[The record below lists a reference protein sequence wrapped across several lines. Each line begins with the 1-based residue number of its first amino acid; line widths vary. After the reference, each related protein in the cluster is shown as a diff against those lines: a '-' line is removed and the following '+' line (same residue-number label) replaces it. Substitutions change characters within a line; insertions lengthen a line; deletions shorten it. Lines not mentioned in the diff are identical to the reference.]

1 MSIAKKPKM
10 RAGAQT
16 PVRRQR
22 RQPDEV
28 RSAAIEAARNLLA
41 SDGPNAITLKAVASE
56 LGMTHTNLIH
66 HFGSAGDLQ
75 SALMKEMVREL
86 TATIEAA
93 IAESGAGAGNRRLF
107 VDLVFDAFDKGGAGR
122 LAAWIVMSG
131 NARLLTP
138 VGQVVR
144 EYVSYVEKEMAK
156 EGGDER
162 LHERV
167 TSSLML
173 VTLAALGDS
182 IIGDVLRKMVERDR
196 DALRGV
202 ITELLHVIHHDPA
215 P

>member
-1 MSIAKKPKM
+1 MSIAKKPKA
-10 RAGAQT
+10 RAST
-16 PVRRQR
+16 HSPVRRQR

-28 RSAAIEAARNLLA
+28 RSSAIEAARKLLA
-41 SDGPNAITLKAVASE
+41 TEGPTAITLKAVASE

-93 IAESGAGAGNRRLF
+93 IAESGAGAANRRLF

-144 EYVSYVEKEMAK
+144 EYVSYVEHEMAK
-156 EGGDER
+156 EGGDEK

-202 ITELLHVIHHDPA
+202 ITDLLHVIHGDPEA
-215 P
+215 

>member
-1 MSIAKKPKM
+1 MSIAKKPKA
-10 RAGAQT
+10 RAST
-16 PVRRQR
+16 HSPVRRQR

-28 RSAAIEAARNLLA
+28 RSSAIEAARKLLA
-41 SDGPNAITLKAVASE
+41 TEGPTAITLKAVASE

-93 IAESGAGAGNRRLF
+93 IAESGAGAANRRLF

-144 EYVSYVEKEMAK
+144 EYVSYVEHEMAK
-156 EGGDER
+156 EGGDEK

-167 TSSLML
+167 
-173 VTLAALGDS
+173 
-182 IIGDVLRKMVERDR
+182 
-196 DALRGV
+196 
-202 ITELLHVIHHDPA
+202 
-215 P
+215 